1 MGITMN
7 QTQTQN
13 KQQEQEQKDDKTIKH
28 LIFRWASQLNEIN
41 NTNDKTKMTSIANK
55 TRKEM
60 LKTLTNLGY
69 FDN

>member
-1 MGITMN
+1 MTMN
-7 QTQTQN
+7 QTQNKKIKKEQN
-13 KQQEQEQKDDKTIKH
+13 NNKNNDMLKH
-28 LIFRWASQLNEIN
+28 LIFRWATQLNEIN
-41 NTNDKTKMTSIANK
+41 NENKMCNAVQITNK

>member
-1 MGITMN
+1 MN
-7 QTQTQN
+7 QAQ
-13 KQQEQEQKDDKTIKH
+13 KKEQKDDMLKH

-41 NTNDKTKMTSIANK
+41 NTNDKIKTTSIVNK

-69 FDN
+69 FDKQ

>member
-1 MGITMN
+1 MN
-7 QTQTQN
+7 QTQNKEQN
-13 KQQEQEQKDDKTIKH
+13 NNNNDDMLKH

-41 NTNDKTKMTSIANK
+41 DTNDKIKTTSIVNK

-69 FDN
+69 FDKQ